1 MELPLLVLVLVS
13 FCEGQNWNA
22 PDFCRNKLCP
32 QFTAGEQHQGFEE
45 RLYVPTEWIT
55 TKIDNPKSTDFMAA
69 NSRLKRVAGDAS
81 ADYWPV
87 LITVTNGSVASLSWF
102 VPPNTAKPEM
112 TDTSVTLQSRPE
124 VTVYVRV
131 FDGPPSIN
139 NGKENAKMQCDA
151 LQEAGK
157 SCTDTYSFAGYD
169 SYFSITHHNE
179 VWFDKTQ

>member
-1 MELPLLVLVLVS
+1 MSGRMELPLLVLVLVS

-32 QFTAGEQHQGFEE
+32 QFTAAEQHQGFEE

-69 NSRLKRVAGDAS
+69 NLRLKRVAGDAS

-87 LITVTNGSVASLSWF
+87 LITVTNSSDASLSWF

-112 TDTSVTLQSRPE
+112 TDPSVTLQSRPE
-124 VTVYVRV
+124 VTVYVRKLGKAV
-131 FDGPPSIN
+131 LIPTSSLAMTPISLLLTTTRSGLTKPSNLYI
-139 NGKENAKMQCDA
+139 
-151 LQEAGK
+151 
-157 SCTDTYSFAGYD
+157 
-169 SYFSITHHNE
+169 I
-179 VWFDKTQ
+179 